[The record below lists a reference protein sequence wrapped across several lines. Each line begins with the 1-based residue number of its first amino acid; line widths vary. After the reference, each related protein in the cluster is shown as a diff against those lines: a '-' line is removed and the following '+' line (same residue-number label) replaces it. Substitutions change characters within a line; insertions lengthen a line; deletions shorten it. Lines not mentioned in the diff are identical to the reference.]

1 MGYVPENANNKI
13 EVWSSQ
19 SNNINYPAEK
29 LVKDSLDLKLDSS
42 AYNAE
47 DILSKLKTVDGPS
60 SGLDADLLDSRS
72 GTFYLDWDN
81 ATNKPGPNIEVI
93 LSGDV
98 SGTSNVTLT
107 NLENGVIS
115 IVTSVADDSH
125 NHTIENV
132 DGLQTS
138 LNFISEELSSHTGNN
153 NNPHETTASQVG
165 LGNVDNTSDENKPVS
180 TAQLAAIDIKANNS
194 VLISHTGNNNN
205 PHETTASQVG
215 LGNVDNTS
223 DSTKSVLSAN
233 TALHVSYSGLI
244 GIPIIWNQDTTG
256 TANNATHLNGQQ
268 SSFYYPASNP
278 SNFISGITYNSVV
291 NALGFNPENNTNKNV
306 NNGYCGLDSGGKV
319 PVSRLPAT
327 LLKYVGT
334 WNASTNTPTLTA
346 TDTTKEGFV
355 YNVSVA
361 GTQFGISFHLGD
373 WAIYNGSGVIEKS
386 DNSDDVT
393 SVNGQTGVVTIS
405 LADLG
410 GLAARTA
417 ITAGTHT
424 KIEYGADGLV
434 TGGSDATTAD
444 FEDSSDKRF
453 CTDAEKTKITNS
465 ISASSTDTLT
475 NKRTTRRSGTA
486 NAPGATPTLN
496 TDTYDYYS
504 FTGLATAITSMTTGL
519 TGSPVRGD
527 MLQLDFTDNGTARVI
542 TWGTSFTSS
551 GTMPL
556 PLTTVTST
564 TLSVILRYETEG
576 SGANKWNCK
585 GVA

>member
-1 MGYVPENANNKI
+1 MSNPNQIDSRSNQIVQIDISDKIVIVTPENVISSLGYVPENANNKI

-138 LNFISEELSSHTGNN
+138 LNFISEELSSHIGNN

-165 LGNVDNTSDENKPVS
+165 LGNVDNTP
-180 TAQLAAIDIKANNS
+180 
-194 VLISHTGNNNN
+194 
-205 PHETTASQVG
+205 
-215 LGNVDNTS
+215 